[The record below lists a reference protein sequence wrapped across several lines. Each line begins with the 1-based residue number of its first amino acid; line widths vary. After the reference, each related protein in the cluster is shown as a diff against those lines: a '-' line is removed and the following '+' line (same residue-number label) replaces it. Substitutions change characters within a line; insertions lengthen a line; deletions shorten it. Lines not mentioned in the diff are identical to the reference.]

1 MGTRWSMPFF
11 IMQKNAVHKR
21 GLCVRTFHPLQVV
34 LCFFLCL
41 MALSRLVWMQLHP
54 YEAQLTSP
62 VYALMQQTQ
71 ELQPCTSLEEILRLN
86 ATELKVPNYEGPLS
100 FFYQGFLT
108 AKCAWG
114 APFSL
119 QNLMRLNLWLI
130 VGMSLLVLLWMRV
143 LLGSWLQSSVIAVA
157 LLFRNSLVSRIYLV
171 SLQSWA
177 SFLLLVGLCLLAVFF
192 RMRLRWSWAVFL
204 LLLLLWGGYRGVQWQ
219 DIDVTYLG
227 ERAFWSRWISPMVEC
242 LDLQYICSAVCVMG
256 AGKWPPTSGALQKS
270 LHQFGGICLCL
281 FGYSLLA
288 SLQTGTSLGTSWNMV
303 VVVEPLI
310 IVYGIAILFQWVQS
324 RVGNSL
330 FSGKVSG

>member
-11 IMQKNAVHKR
+11 IMQKNAVDKR
-21 GLCVRTFHPLQVV
+21 GLPVRTFHPLQVV

-62 VYALMQQTQ
+62 VHALMQQTQ
-71 ELQPCTSLEEILRLN
+71 AIHPCASLEEILRLN
-86 ATELKVPNYEGPLS
+86 ETELKVPNYEGPLA
-100 FFYQGFLT
+100 FFYQGLLT

-114 APFSL
+114 SPFSL
-119 QNLMRLNLWLI
+119 QDLMRLNLWLI

-143 LLGSWLQSSVIAVA
+143 LLGSWLQASVIAVA
-157 LLFRNSLVSRIYLV
+157 LLFRNSLISRIYLV

-177 SFLLLVGLCLLAVFF
+177 SLLLLIGLCLLALFF

-204 LLLLLWGGYRGVQWQ
+204 LLLFLWGGHKGIQWQ
-219 DIDVTYLG
+219 DIDVTQL
-227 ERAFWSRWISPMVEC
+227 EESVFWFRWISPMLEC
-242 LDLQYICSAVCVMG
+242 LDLQYICSAVCVIG
-256 AGKWPPTSGALQKS
+256 AGSWPTTSGALQKS

-288 SLQTGTSLGTSWNMV
+288 SLQKGASLGTSWNMV
-303 VVVEPLI
+303 VVVEPLV
-310 IVYGIAILFQWVQS
+310 IVYGIATLFQWVQP
-324 RVGNSL
+324 RIGNSL
-330 FSGKVSG
+330 FSGKVSE